1 MLDVALKFLTKQL
14 NTYLLSRTGSAF
26 GEVEIGRLV
35 DDSGKWAVKEDHVG
49 AALINVEE
57 ERTLR
62 GQRPETVFV
71 NGANVVLEPALKLNL
86 HVLLAANFQ
95 QYDQAL
101 HYLSHVL
108 TFFQSHPSFTQ
119 ERYPDLDP
127 DIERLNVELE
137 SLGYEQLNQLWA
149 FLGAKYLPSAVY
161 RVRMAVLQDVEPTA
175 VQPPVTAVEAE
186 IHSR

>member
-14 NTYLLSRTGSAF
+14 NAYLLSRTGGSF

-35 DDSGKWAVKEDHVG
+35 DDSGKWAIQENHVG
-49 AALINVEE
+49 AALVNVEE
-57 ERTLR
+57 ERTLKN
-62 GQRPETVFV
+62 QRPETVFV
-71 NGANVVLEPALKLNL
+71 DGANVVLEPALKLNL
-86 HVLLAANFQ
+86 YVLLAANFQ

-101 HYLSHVL
+101 HYLSLVL
-108 TFFQSHPSFTQ
+108 TFFQAHPSFTQ
-119 ERYPDLDP
+119 ERYPDHDSGV
-127 DIERLNVELE
+127 ERLNVELQ

-161 RVRMAVLQDVEPTA
+161 RVRLVVLQDVEPVA
-175 VQPPVTAVEAE
+175 VQPPVTAIDAR